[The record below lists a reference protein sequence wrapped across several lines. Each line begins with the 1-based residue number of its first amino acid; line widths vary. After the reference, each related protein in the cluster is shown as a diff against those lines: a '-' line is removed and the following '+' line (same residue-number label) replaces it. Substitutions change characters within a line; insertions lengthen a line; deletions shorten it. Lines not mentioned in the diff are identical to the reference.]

1 MKCCSMLLAN
11 VTFMGYF
18 KVLFFPNRQHFD
30 GFFLMLENEM
40 STQSTHKSEN
50 P

>member
-30 GFFLMLENEM
+30 GFFFDVGERNVY
-40 STQSTHKSEN
+40 TVYT
-50 P
+50 